1 MPNHLVNETSPYLQQ
16 HIDNP
21 VDWYPWGDEAF
32 ERAKAEDKPIFLSI
46 GYSACHWCHVMAHE
60 SFEDEATATIMN
72 EHFVNIK
79 VDREERPDI
88 DNIYMAAVQ
97 ALTGRGGWPMS
108 VWLLPDGRPFFG
120 GTYFPD
126 KPRYGIL
133 SFMQVLQRVAEIYR
147 EKRLEIE
154 NDAISLTEAISGRLL
169 LDQTE
174 SSPPPVE
181 ECLAE
186 AVQVLSGNYDRTWGG
201 FGKAPKF
208 PSSMSLELLLAHHHR
223 HGQKHA
229 LKMVTHTLDR
239 MAWGGMYDQV
249 GGGFHRYSVDER
261 WLVPHFEKMLY
272 DNAQLIG
279 VYLHAYQVTNEER
292 YRRIVEETVDYVK
305 REMTAPL
312 GGFYSSQDADSEGE
326 EGKYFLW
333 DQDEIRRVLGRS
345 VDAECLL
352 DYWGVLKGANFEGH
366 SILWVPEPPNR
377 VAKRHNISTSKLSA
391 MVSKAK
397 TLLLAERNKRISP
410 HRDEKVLIAWNGLTI
425 KSLAEAARVLDR
437 PDILTMAANAA
448 NFILNTMHNQGRLL
462 RSYRSGKARHLAY
475 LKDYAFFIE
484 GLIELYQS
492 TFKIRWLNE
501 ALTLTGQMVELF
513 WDDEAGFYDTASDHE
528 SLITRPQE
536 VIDGAIPSGTS
547 GAVAVLARM
556 ALYTGR
562 SDWLDKANRLI
573 KRSGTAVEKYP
584 NAFMYL
590 LLQAGFIL
598 NEPQE
603 VVLVGEPDTP
613 TFKAMH
619 SVIKRHYWPGQIA
632 AFQNST
638 GCAES
643 ILPPILEGRRAVN
656 GKATAYVCQGS
667 ECHLPITTPE
677 ALLAE
682 LQKTTRAG
690 SS

>member
-21 VDWYPWGDEAF
+21 VDWYSWGDEAF

-60 SFEDEATATIMN
+60 SFEDEATAAIMN

-79 VDREERPDI
+79 VDREERPDV

-120 GTYFPD
+120 GTYFPN
-126 KPRYGIL
+126 KPRYGIP
-133 SFMQVLQRVAEIYR
+133 SFKQVLLRVAEIYR
-147 EKRLEIE
+147 GKRLEIE

-169 LDQTE
+169 LDRAE
-174 SSPPPVE
+174 SGLPVSG
-181 ECLAE
+181 CLSE
-186 AVQVLSGNYDRTWGG
+186 AVQVLSSNYDRVWGG

-208 PSSMSLELLLAHHHR
+208 PPSMSLELLLATHHQN
-223 HGQKHA
+223 GQKQA

-239 MAWGGMYDQV
+239 MAWGGIYDQI

-292 YRRIVEETVDYVK
+292 YRKVVEETIGYVK

-312 GGFYSSQDADSEGE
+312 GGFYSSQDADSEGK

-333 DQDEIRRVLGRS
+333 DQDEIRHVMGRS
-345 VDAECLL
+345 VDAECIL
-352 DYWGVLKGANFEGH
+352 DYWGMLKGANFDGH
-366 SILWVPEPPNR
+366 SILWVPEPPDR
-377 VAKRHNISTSKLSA
+377 VAKRHNISTGKLSA
-391 MVSKAK
+391 MVEKAK
-397 TLLLAERNKRISP
+397 AILLTEREKRIKP
-410 HRDEKVLIAWNGLTI
+410 GRDEKVLVAWNGLMI
-425 KSLAEAARVLDR
+425 KSLAETARVLDR
-437 PDILTMAANAA
+437 PDMLMMAANAA

-501 ALTLTGQMVELF
+501 ALMLTGQMVELF
-513 WDDEAGFYDTASDHE
+513 WDNEAGFYDTASDHE

-547 GAVAVLARM
+547 GAVAALARM

-562 SDWLDKANRLI
+562 SDWLDKADRLI
-573 KRSGTAVEKYP
+573 KRSRTAAEKYP

-598 NEPQE
+598 DNPQE
-603 VVLVGEPDTP
+603 VVLIGEPDTP
-613 TFKAMH
+613 TFEAMH
-619 SVIKRHYWPGQIA
+619 SVIRRHYRPGQIT
-632 AFQNST
+632 AFQDST
-638 GCAES
+638 SKEQT
-643 ILPPILEGRRAVN
+643 LLPILEGRRAVN
-656 GKATAYVCQGS
+656 GKATAYVCQRG
-667 ECHLPITTPE
+667 ECRMPITAPD

-682 LQKTTRAG
+682 LQKATQTG